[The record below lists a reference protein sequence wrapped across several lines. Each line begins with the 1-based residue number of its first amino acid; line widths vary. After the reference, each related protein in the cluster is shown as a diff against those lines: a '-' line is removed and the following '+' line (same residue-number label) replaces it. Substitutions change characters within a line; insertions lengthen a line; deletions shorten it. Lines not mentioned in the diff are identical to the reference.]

1 MSLLDLLNPGE
12 ESNGDRIDGVMIGIV
27 TNNKDLENMGRVKVK
42 FPCSEIDDQ
51 SHWAR
56 VATLMAGKDRGSYFL
71 PEIGDEVL
79 VAFEHGD
86 INHPFI
92 IGALWNGNDKPPGTN
107 ENGKND
113 IRKFKSKSGHE
124 LIFDDEKH
132 KEKVVIHTK
141 AGHTIVLDD
150 SSGSEKIEIKDKNG
164 VNTIVMD
171 SVQRGITIESSMFLK
186 IKSKMIEIEADCMM
200 TLKSKSMLTIQGLP
214 VKIN

>member
-27 TNNKDLENMGRVKVK
+27 TNNKDSENMGRVKVK
-42 FPCSEIDDQ
+42 FPVSENDDQ

-71 PEIGDEVL
+71 PEVGDEVL

-92 IGALWNGNDKPPGTN
+92 IGALWNGNDKPPDTN

-124 LIFDDEKH
+124 LIFNDENH

-141 AGHTIVLDD
+141 AGHMVLLDD
-150 SSGSEKIEIKDKNG
+150 SSGAERIEIKDKNG
-164 VNTIVMD
+164 ANTILLDTVKEE
-171 SVQRGITIESSMFLK
+171 ITIESSTSLK
-186 IKSKMIEIEADCMM
+186 IKSNTIEIEATGTMA
-200 TLKSKSMLTIQGLP
+200 LKSTGTLTIQGAS
-214 VKIN
+214 VNIN